1 MRSMRHVPST
11 GGSKRGYLIPIGGAE
26 EKETNPV
33 ILQHFVDLCGG
44 HQANIVVFPTAS
56 RLEDTGARYV
66 DIFRK
71 LGAGTVDFIDL
82 ETRADCENLDTL
94 KRVDE
99 ATGIF
104 ITGGNQLR
112 LSTII
117 GGTPLGDQIRYL
129 NAHEVHVAGT
139 SAGAA
144 ILPEHMIA
152 GGEAGPTPRQASAT
166 LSPGLALTNRLVIDQ
181 HFRQR
186 DRLGRLLTSLA
197 YNPYFIGLGVDEDT
211 AAFID
216 PNGVLEVAGSGG
228 VTIVDPSDIEY
239 SSIAEIRRDEVITLT
254 NVRLHIL
261 AAGDRF
267 DLKSR
272 RPLVNAQLEPEEE
285 A

>member
-1 MRSMRHVPST
+1 MRHVPST
-11 GGSKRGYLIPIGGAE
+11 GGSNRGYLIPIGGAE

-44 HQANIVVFPTAS
+44 AEANIVVFPTAS

-66 DIFRK
+66 DIFKR
-71 LGAGTVDFIDL
+71 LGAGKVDFIDL
-82 ETRADCENLDTL
+82 DTRADCENLDNL
-94 KRVDE
+94 KRLDQ

-152 GGEAGPTPRQASAT
+152 GGDSGPTPRQAAVT
-166 LSPGLALTNRLVIDQ
+166 LSPGLALTSRLVIDQ

-186 DRLGRLLTSLA
+186 DRLGRLLAALA

-216 PNGVLEVAGSGG
+216 PDGVMEVAGSGG
-228 VTIVDPSDIEY
+228 VTIVDPSDLEY
-239 SSIAEIRRDEVITLT
+239 SSIAETRRDDVVTMT
-254 NVRLHIL
+254 NVRIHIL

-272 RPLVNAQLEPEEE
+272 RPLLSAQLESEES